1 MNYQE
6 YASKYKKISFYDQ
19 IRNNKIKSFFLF
31 VIIIVII
38 ILLVYVIAQIYNPA
52 ATFSFLILGIIIS
65 LIYVWVGFYFSDKIA
80 LATVKAYEAT
90 APQFRHLNSQVEGLC
105 LASGLPRPK
114 VYVMPSQEL
123 NAFATGRDP
132 QHAAV
137 CVSEGLLQKLN
148 DKELEGVIAHEL
160 THVKNYDIRFVTL
173 TIIMVGIISIIAELF
188 LRSLWFSSGDSDNR
202 GGGNALFLIIGIALA
217 ILAPILANLVQ
228 LAISRKREFMA
239 DAGAV
244 QLVRDNTGLISALKK
259 ISNYYTNNDKTI
271 ANKTVANMFIA
282 NPFSTKSISN
292 LFSTH
297 PPIEM
302 RIKILEMM

>member
-1 MNYQE
+1 MDYKE
-6 YASKYKKISFYDQ
+6 YAQKYKKISFYDQ

-31 VIIIVII
+31 VIIIAII

-52 ATFSFLILGIIIS
+52 ATFTFLIFGIIIS

-80 LATVKAYEAT
+80 LATVRAYEAT
-90 APQFRHLNSQVEGLC
+90 APQFRHLNSLVEGLA
-105 LASGLPRPK
+105 LAGGLQKPK

-123 NAFATGRDP
+123 NAFATGRNP
-132 QHAAV
+132 KHAVV
-137 CVSEGLLQKLN
+137 CVSEGLLSKLS

-160 THVKNYDIRFVTL
+160 THIKNYDIRFVTL

-188 LRSLWFSSGDSDNR
+188 LRSMWLSSGNSDNR

-244 QLVRDNTGLISALKK
+244 QLVRDNSGLISALKK
-259 ISNYYTNNDKTI
+259 ISNYYATNEKTI

-282 NPFSTKSISN
+282 NPFSGKTISN

-297 PPIEM
+297 PPIEI